1 MTEPFRVKTWLDAK
15 YLQDVSFVKK
25 FRETPDEPVEDF
37 VKKNGKQTHERSTD
51 RIVRTRV
58 QRLKLSRVRAR
69 VRIHVRSNVCVRV

>member
-37 VKKNGKQTHERSTD
+37 VKKNGNKTHERSTD

-58 QRLKLSRVRAR
+58 QSLKLSRVRVR
-69 VRIHVRSNVCVRV
+69 VQIHVRSNVCVRV

>member
-25 FRETPDEPVEDF
+25 FRETTDEPVEYF